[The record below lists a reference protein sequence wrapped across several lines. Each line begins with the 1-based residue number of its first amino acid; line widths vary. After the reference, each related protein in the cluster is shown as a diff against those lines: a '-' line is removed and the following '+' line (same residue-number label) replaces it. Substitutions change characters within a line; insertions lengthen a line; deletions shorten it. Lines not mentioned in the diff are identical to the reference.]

1 MSRKVSKSMK
11 NNEKTDLQKQI
22 GCITGLFQLFDRHRF
37 ISGGNNDQIRELGTT
52 MPKAKAKNLKA
63 GKEKQQFSTESS
75 ITSQSTSSCSSS
87 KSSVDFSR
95 AVQVEAPPI
104 PHVKIPRIPTSE
116 AAPKQPETPGHQ
128 SHDPRSNVK
137 DSKHREAQG
146 LTVKTVAK
154 EGKKG
159 GRTLKYIDSPR
170 PEPFQTSKS
179 VNAGA
184 LVAKEPLHILP
195 KSQKAPWDS
204 PRHSY
209 DERVTQDS
217 FKSTAR
223 HKELPRL
230 SLDSRAGSIR
240 SLNEGAKSRNLLKGP
255 PQKGNGSCSTM
266 VNQLQEPE
274 TSRRQSS
281 VVAKLMGLDAFPDRT
296 QTYETM
302 ETSSCPTSKKELLS
316 RDDTSDELE
325 HHQSYGSPRI
335 FKGSTLLQYA
345 RTDSYLPF
353 SQEPTRRRQPDDASQ
368 GSQFPDSKNT
378 ESAMKASNSSH
389 SVYAEVEKR
398 LAVLEFKKSG
408 KDLRALK
415 QILEAMQR
423 CNHSLDITRDQASNC
438 PSDNMSTSS
447 LSESSKVQSPRYRQ
461 KDPKPIST
469 DRSNSSQESKL
480 PIVIMKPARVKRISA
495 SQDMSIHGK
504 SGPTE
509 FPPCNSSSRRLVA
522 RQKEKSITPK
532 IRHLNDP
539 SGQPPHSAD
548 KSDKIA
554 TSELMET
561 PRVPR
566 HIDGENTSSGN
577 KTETVSPR
585 LHKKF
590 GWERRSLPTASC
602 SSSDRRQHNRGSLEL
617 SSPSTTPRPKL
628 STVHEANERFSKTIC
643 PRKGFKDKFD
653 AIPPDSYTDKRLV
666 THSNIRVIHTDQS
679 EISRISSLPNDLNHN
694 KAAKGLSNESSL
706 SETTV
711 ITEQLSPI
719 SVLDA
724 AFYRDDPPSPIKK
737 KSDISKDSDAAQN
750 ADDEKE
756 ENSTDLTSTTE
767 YNFSNWA
774 SDGDL
779 NTQFL
784 VPKLQKIDSPH
795 DNAYDFVGPLSD
807 SKDPDHKYIYEIL
820 FASGLLSGPG
830 SSQTLQSSPHLN
842 GTMLFLALEQIK
854 TKKRLCNTEYS
865 AKTKEQVQRKLV
877 LDVVYDILVQ
887 KLILEGSP
895 SQWFLR
901 HKLVGRK
908 LRGQELLCEIC
919 SEFDKLRHENKNA
932 SLTNEYENLTSLLWG
947 DLTHQ
952 PAIRTNNQSEIP
964 DIVLDIERL
973 IFKDLIT
980 EVVRGEVT
988 SHPGKHCRQLLFPK

>member
-1 MSRKVSKSMK
+1 M
-11 NNEKTDLQKQI
+11 
-22 GCITGLFQLFDRHRF
+22 
-37 ISGGNNDQIRELGTT
+37 
-52 MPKAKAKNLKA
+52 
-63 GKEKQQFSTESS
+63 
-75 ITSQSTSSCSSS
+75 
-87 KSSVDFSR
+87 SSVDFSR

-128 SHDPRSNVK
+128 SHDLRANVK

-159 GRTLKYIDSPR
+159 GHTLKYIDSPR
-170 PEPFQTSKS
+170 PEPFQASKS
-179 VNAGA
+179 VNAGV

-204 PRHSY
+204 PRLSY

-223 HKELPRL
+223 YKELPRL
-230 SLDSRAGSIR
+230 SLDSRAGSIK
-240 SLNEGAKSRNLLKGP
+240 SLNEGAKSRNLLKGH

-281 VVAKLMGLDAFPDRT
+281 VVAKLMGLDE
-296 QTYETM
+296 TYETV
-302 ETSSCPTSKKELLS
+302 ETLSCPTSKKEPLS
-316 RDDTSDELE
+316 RDSTSDELK

-335 FKGSTLLQYA
+335 SQGSTLLQYA
-345 RTDSYLPF
+345 RTDSNFPF
-353 SQEPTRRRQPDDASQ
+353 SQEPTRWRQPDDASQ
-368 GSQFPDSKNT
+368 GSQFPDFKNT

-447 LSESSKVQSPRYRQ
+447 LSESSKVQSPRNRQ
-461 KDPKPIST
+461 KSPRSIST

-480 PIVIMKPARVKRISA
+480 PIVIMKSARVKRISE
-495 SQDMSIHGK
+495 SQDMSIHSK

-509 FPPCNSSSRRLVA
+509 FPPCNPRSRRLVA
-522 RQKEKSITPK
+522 RQKDKSITPK
-532 IRHLNDP
+532 VRHLNDP
-539 SGQPPHSAD
+539 SGQPLHSAD

-554 TSELMET
+554 TSEFMEN
-561 PRVPR
+561 PRAPR
-566 HIDGENTSSGN
+566 HIDGENISSGN

-602 SSSDRRQHNRGSLEL
+602 SSSDRRQHNRRSQEL
-617 SSPSTTPRPKL
+617 SSPGITPRPKF
-628 STVHEANERFSKTIC
+628 STVHEANDRFSKTIC
-643 PRKGFKDKFD
+643 PRKGFKGNFD
-653 AIPPDSYTDKRLV
+653 DISPDSYTDKRLV

-679 EISRISSLPNDLNHN
+679 EISRISSLPNGLNHN
-694 KAAKGLSNESSL
+694 KAAKGLSKESSL

-779 NTQFL
+779 NTQFS
-784 VPKLQKIDSPH
+784 VQKLPKIDSPH
-795 DNAYDFVGPLSD
+795 DNANDFVGPLSD

-842 GTMLFLALEQIK
+842 GTKLFLALEQIK
-854 TKKRLCNTEYS
+854 RKKRLCNIEDS

-877 LDVVYDILVQ
+877 LDVIYDILVQ
-887 KLILEGSP
+887 KLILESSP
-895 SQWFLR
+895 SQWFLQ
-901 HKLVGRK
+901 HELVGRK

-932 SLTNEYENLTSLLWG
+932 SLTNEDENLTSLLWE
-947 DLTHQ
+947 DLMHQ
-952 PAIRTNNQSEIP
+952 PAVRTNNQSEIP

-980 EVVRGEVT
+980 EVVRGEVA